1 MKRALSLVALLGLCG
16 ACRRP
21 AAPEAAPEAAPGRLA
36 EAVRQARNLGNCAAI
51 VPQEW
56 PAGWPVPSAAPGA
69 ARFSL
74 FFYPLSGAPDEGPRM
89 FAPGADAALDL
100 AKGLAASCRPRAGAR
115 RELKGPRWTEAAEG
129 LDTEAFDTEADRLYA
144 LTEAVGRAFA
154 AGRPVPSKADAAAAR
169 EYLALFET
177 LAEPP
182 LLVEYYR
189 LNPRFWEWVREAA
202 GRSIP
207 KA

>member
-1 MKRALSLVALLGLCG
+1 MKRIFCFVALTALLG

-21 AAPEAAPEAAPGRLA
+21 APASASKRLA
-36 EAVRQARNLGNCAAI
+36 EAVRQVRNLGNCAAL

-56 PAGWPVPSAAPGA
+56 PAGWPVPSPAPGGG
-69 ARFSL
+69 RFDL
-74 FFYPLSGAPDEGPRM
+74 FFYPLGGTPDEGPRM
-89 FAPGADAALDL
+89 SEPAADAALDL
-100 AKGLAASCRPRAGAR
+100 RAGPGASCKERAGSR
-115 RELKGPRWTEAAEG
+115 KEIKGPRWTPEAER
-129 LDTEAFDTEADRLYA
+129 LDSDVFDAQSERLYA
-144 LTEAVGRAFA
+144 LTEAAGAAFT
-154 AGRPVPSKADAAAAR
+154 AGRGTPSAEDAAAAR

-182 LLVEYYR
+182 LLPEYYR
-189 LNPRFWEWVREAA
+189 LNPRFWEWVRRAA